1 MIFFLP
7 ATAAAMTLMKP
18 PGMPA
23 TPQRAKVCAPP
34 KRTMPADIFKMASP
48 NSDTSPDDF
57 ANYGPAGIIVTST
70 RRAVMLTTTAIT
82 KMART
87 GYSFFSRVLEALAF
101 WRMVEAVSA
110 FARAFTPFGY
120 QANTFWDIIDKPHSS
135 PADALSGAF
144 FRLPAPRRD
153 FTPALPSPAMF
164 EQVAYPSPSSA
175 TGRTTIEQQVQAVA
189 TPFAVMAFAVTCALV
204 QTAPQIAAAFGA

>member
-7 ATAAAMTLMKP
+7 ATAAAMTLMKT

-34 KRTMPADIFKMASP
+34 IRTMPADIFKMASP
-48 NSDTSPDDF
+48 NTGTSPDDF
-57 ANYGPAGIIVTST
+57 AHHAAGMIVTST
-70 RRAVMLTTTAIT
+70 RRAIMLTTTAIT

-101 WRMVEAVSA
+101 WRMIEAVSA

-120 QANTFWDIIDKPHSS
+120 QANTFWASIDKPHSS
-135 PADALSGAF
+135 PAAALSGAF
-144 FRLPAPRRD
+144 FRLPAPQRD

-164 EQVAYPSPSSA
+164 ERGAYPSPSSA
-175 TGRTTIEQQVQAVA
+175 TGCTTIEQQVQAVA